1 VDDDVISE
9 LAPRSP
15 LRLLEDLAQLAHGFA
30 AIGRPRPEVELHL
43 AGGSL
48 VKGRLAAVGRGDD
61 RSGPIA
67 VVIVGGSQRAPAA
80 AYVRIDHVAAVTVG
94 DAAIVVRAPVP
105 VPSRLELERQ
115 IAVRSEPLARQLGYP
130 LEVRLASELDDDSRR
145 AIAALVPVLYD
156 VLGGIAED
164 RLGRLALGAI
174 AIVEIGAAPLP
185 ELWKEPPDR
194 LVLRAPRTTAEA
206 FTALTLRPALENL
219 L

>member
-1 VDDDVISE
+1 MTRAIRVSWQTVDDDVISE

-115 IAVRSEPLARQLGYP
+115 IAVRSEPLAARRRWRG
-130 LEVRLASELDDDSRR
+130 ASRR
-145 AIAALVPVLYD
+145 ERWRRVLVQSRSAPKQRVRRSSPAAHLIAP
-156 VLGGIAED
+156 
-164 RLGRLALGAI
+164 RRRQRSPPQRSRRKT
-174 AIVEIGAAPLP
+174 AAPSGVRVGRGWCRCSMSLQAGS
-185 ELWKEPPDR
+185 
-194 LVLRAPRTTAEA
+194 APC
-206 FTALTLRPALENL
+206 PS
-219 L
+219 

>member
-1 VDDDVISE
+1 MISE

-80 AYVRIDHVAAVTVG
+80 AYVRIDHVAAVTVS
-94 DAAIVVRAPVP
+94 DAAIVVRAPGQGP
-105 VPSRLELERQ
+105 VPSRLDLERQ
-115 IAVRSEPLARQLGYP
+115 IAARGEPLARQLGYP
-130 LEVRLASELDDDSRR
+130 LEIRLVSELDDDSRR
-145 AIAALVPVLYD
+145 AIAVLVPVLYD

-174 AIVEIGAAPLP
+174 AIVELGAAPLP

-206 FTALTLRPALENL
+206 FTAQTLRPALENL